1 MSSKLTDLSLL
12 ACALSLSS
20 NLPNPLIDPRT
31 TSICLLVKDPQRE
44 YKDLLE
50 TNKIKFVS
58 RVVGVTKLRGKFKP
72 FEARRQLLGDHG
84 MFLTDER
91 IVPLLPKLLGKG
103 WFDAKKSVPKQA
115 SSRPTRA
122 RPVASV

>member
-1 MSSKLTDLSLL
+1 MKLKLTFPSPPPPLPFST
-12 ACALSLSS
+12 
-20 NLPNPLIDPRT
+20 LPNPLIDPRT

-50 TNKIKFVS
+50 SSKIKFVS

-72 FEARRQLLGDHG
+72 FEARRQLLADHG
-84 MFLTDER
+84 MFLADER

-103 WFDAKKSVPKQA
+103 WFDAKK
-115 SSRPTRA
+115 
-122 RPVASV
+122 